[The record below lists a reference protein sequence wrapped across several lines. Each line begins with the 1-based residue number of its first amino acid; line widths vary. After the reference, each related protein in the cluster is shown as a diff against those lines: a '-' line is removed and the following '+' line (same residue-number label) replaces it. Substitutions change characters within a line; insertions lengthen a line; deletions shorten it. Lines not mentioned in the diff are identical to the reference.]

1 MSSVM
6 GGDADFVNRQRLGAG
21 SLVRPGPTR
30 PATGWAGFGSGVASG
45 IRPMQ
50 PNPAGK
56 PMINPMAPQGPS
68 GGVPATVTPGGAPT
82 APQSG
87 GGGPAI
93 APQAPET
100 PYDKYINSPD
110 LTKSGVDVMKGYIA
124 ETDPQYQADI
134 RSAMQAAAAGGRLG
148 SGMTTEQL
156 IQDPY
161 GSSGLA
167 LNRGKNIAALA
178 QQLAGSLAPAEQ
190 SAEASKVALQDA
202 LLNSSFGRQAGAAQ
216 LGMAGAG
223 TLAGEAGQAGAGAGT
238 LLSNVALQNA
248 LAKMYGTRAPGA
260 V

>member
-1 MSSVM
+1 VPP
-6 GGDADFVNRQRLGAG
+6 A
-21 SLVRPGPTR
+21 PGPT
-30 PATGWAGFGSGVASG
+30 
-45 IRPMQ
+45 
-50 PNPAGK
+50 
-56 PMINPMAPQGPS
+56 
-68 GGVPATVTPGGAPT
+68 
-82 APQSG
+82 
-87 GGGPAI
+87 
-93 APQAPET
+93 T
-100 PYDKYINSPD
+100 PYEKYINSPD

-134 RSAMQAAAAGGRLG
+134 RSTMQAAAAGGRLG

-190 SAEASKVALQDA
+190 QSEASKVALQDA
-202 LLNSSFGRQAGAAQ
+202 LLNSAFGRQAGAAQ

-223 TLAGEAGQAGAGAGT
+223 TLAGEAGQASAGAGT
-238 LLSNVALQNA
+238 LLSNVALQKA
-248 LAKMYGTRAPGA
+248 LANMYGNRAPGA